1 MRDHQFFS
9 KTDRHIHPQPAADAR
24 RIVLEHAVQFVE
36 VAQQILRPLVVDH
49 PILGELNPTGGT
61 VQEPHAKMAFQG
73 LNLPRDAAFR
83 QRQGLGGAGKTLQI
97 RYANE

>member
-24 RIVLEHAVQFVE
+24 RIVLEHAVQFIE
-36 VAQQILRPLVVDH
+36 VAQQILCPFIVDH
-49 PILGELNPTGGT
+49 PILGELNPAGSA